1 MVSAGGAGDARA
13 LAAISD
19 RPAAAKS
26 WRFEREEESG
36 MDTLLAD
43 RWKLGFGPDPLLPSP
58 PPLRLLDG
66 PSGPRLREA
75 VRQAAP
81 PSPGVYGMLDANG
94 RLFYVGKAKRLRHRL
109 LSYFLPGNADEK
121 AGRIIQTA
129 RCIVLEEQ
137 PSEFAALLREQRLI
151 GQLQPRMNVQG
162 IPKRQRAAY
171 ICLGRP
177 KAEMLYV
184 SRQPDANAIRCEGP
198 FLGAGRLRRGI
209 ETLNRHFQLRDCSS
223 RLRLGFSDQL
233 PLLVLPQRAA
243 CLRLELGTCLGPCVE
258 ATSRATYREQVRQA
272 ERFLAGSVQPVIDHL
287 REAMLEAAHRQHYE
301 RAACLREDLS
311 TLSWLGR
318 RLTDHAHARREFS
331 FLYPVR
337 GADQQVI
344 WYLILNG
351 MVLGSWAAPR
361 SQSEYRRCKQKA
373 MELTAAGRAAAEL
386 AVTSPERRSL
396 AIVCG
401 WFRKH
406 PHELKQTLS
415 LDSLP
420 NRLPASATFPN

>member
-1 MVSAGGAGDARA
+1 MDA
-13 LAAISD
+13 
-19 RPAAAKS
+19 
-26 WRFEREEESG
+26 
-36 MDTLLAD
+36 LLAD
-43 RWKLGFGPDPLLPSP
+43 AWKLGFGPDPLLPIQP
-58 PPLRLLDG
+58 PMRLLEG
-66 PSGPRLREA
+66 PSHQRLRDA

-81 PSPGVYGMLDANG
+81 PRAGVYGMFDANG

-129 RCIVLEEQ
+129 RRILLEEQ

-151 GQLQPRMNVQG
+151 GLLQPRMNVQG

-171 ICLGRP
+171 VCLGRP

-184 SRQPDANAIRCEGP
+184 SRQPDSNAIRCEGP
-198 FLGAGRLRRGI
+198 FLGAGRLRRGV
-209 ETLNRHFQLRDCSS
+209 ETLNRHFKLRDCSS

-258 ATSRATYREQVRQA
+258 ATSRAAYREQVRQA
-272 ERFLAGSVQPVIDHL
+272 EQFLTGSVQPVIDHM
-287 REAMLEAAHRQHYE
+287 RAAMLEAAQRRHYE
-301 RAACLREDLS
+301 RAAGLREDLA

-318 RLTDHAHARREFS
+318 RLIDHAHARREFS

-337 GADQQVI
+337 GEDQQVI
-344 WYLILNG
+344 WYLIQNG
-351 MVLGSWAAPR
+351 MVLGAWAAPR
-361 SQSEYRRCKQKA
+361 SQSDYRRWKQA
-373 MELTAAGRAAAEL
+373 ALELATACRNAAEL
-386 AVTSPERRSL
+386 PVTSAERRSL

-406 PHELKQTLS
+406 PHELKNTMS

-420 NRLPASATFPN
+420 NRLPAATSFPT